1 MAEPVASEALV
12 WSTSSPAVEE
22 TLSTKLGSL
31 EQLILCPAEW
41 WLIIGYDAL
50 HPISKV
56 LTMLLRCK
64 PIPEGLETAT
74 GHFPLI
80 LAENIA
86 LIVCSLWEEIVSST

>member
-1 MAEPVASEALV
+1 MAEPVANEALV

-64 PIPEGLETAT
+64 PKPDGMDTNTVCFFLEEL
-74 GHFPLI
+74 G
-80 LAENIA
+80 N
-86 LIVCSLWEEIVSST
+86 ST